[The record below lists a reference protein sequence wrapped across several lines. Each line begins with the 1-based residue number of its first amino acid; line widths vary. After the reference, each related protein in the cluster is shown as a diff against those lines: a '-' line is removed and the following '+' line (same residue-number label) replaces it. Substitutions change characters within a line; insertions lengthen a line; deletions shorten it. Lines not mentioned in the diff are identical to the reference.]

1 MVYINI
7 PFVEENKRIDMDL
20 AEKELENANI
30 SYEAKVTAFDAIFH
44 KLPRGVEFDNEH
56 LKEAIALEM
65 VLQRLG
71 VPYRQSEFS
80 EFIYQEHK
88 ENSQAK

>member
-7 PFVEENKRIDMDL
+7 PFVLENKRIDEDL

-30 SYEAKVTAFDAIFH
+30 SYKAKMSAFEAIYN
-44 KLPRGVEFDNEH
+44 KLPRGVEFDSSD
-56 LKEAIALEM
+56 LKEAIALEA

-71 VPYRQSEFS
+71 VPYRQSES
-80 EFIYQEHK
+80 PEFI
-88 ENSQAK
+88 